1 MNHDPLST
9 YRAKRSLDRTPEPA
23 GAVAGTGGR
32 LFVMHKHAAR
42 HLHWDLRLEM
52 DGVLRS
58 WAVPKG
64 PSADPAEKRL
74 AILVEDH
81 PVEYGDFE
89 GRIPEGNYGA
99 GSVIVWDRG
108 QWLPV
113 GDPGAGLAKG
123 KLLFELRG
131 HKLRGLWTLVKLKQ
145 GDREWLFIKERDGHV
160 ERGPSRWVEG
170 SVLSGLTVEDLAA
183 GRDPGEGVRAALA
196 ARRLP
201 PWRGPLTA
209 ASPMLCEPCDRA
221 FDREG
226 WLFELKLDGYRILA
240 ARDGGQV
247 ALLSRAGRDYAAV
260 FPEVTRAVAAL
271 PHPRLLLDGEVV
283 ALDEQGR
290 PSFHRLQQRGRLSRA
305 AEVRRAAVEVPV
317 TYYAFDLLAYGDRDV
332 RPAPLAERKA
342 LLAQVL
348 PPLGSLRLLE
358 HFEGRGIDL
367 MAQVERLGLEGIVA
381 KKATAPYRA
390 GRGPQWLKVRAERTA
405 DFAVV
410 GCTAAKG
417 ARTGFGALLLA
428 EWVGGVLTYAGRVGT
443 GFSDRDLREIRAA
456 LDATARPAP
465 PVVPPPGSGS
475 GKAAF
480 GDLTAAELRAVTW
493 VEPTRVCEV
502 RFTERTPDGLLRH
515 PAFARWRDDKRVE
528 DCERR
533 DAGPAAAVPA
543 QSPARAAE
551 PARPVAELTNPG
563 KVYWPADGTTKGDLL
578 AYYRDIATWMLPYLR
593 DRPLVLTRYP
603 DGIDGKSFYQKDAPA
618 FVPGWVRTE
627 PVWSEDTGREIRYF
641 VCDDVEQLLYV
652 ANLGSIPLHVWAS
665 RVGSLERPD
674 WCVLDLDPKGAPFRH
689 VVTIAR
695 LLHDLCDEAGLPNYV
710 KTTGK
715 TGLHVLVP
723 LGRQCTWEQSRTL
736 GELLA
741 RLVVREVPAIATI
754 ARTVSAREGKVYV
767 DFLQNRRGQTI
778 VAPFSVRP
786 LPGATVS
793 TPLAWREVSP
803 RLDIARH
810 TIRTVPARLRRLR
823 GDPMAPVLTEV
834 PDLAGVLGRL
844 GARLGR

>member
-23 GAVAGTGGR
+23 GAVGGAGGR
-32 LFVMHKHAAR
+32 LFVVHKHAAR

-113 GDPGAGLAKG
+113 GDPGEGLAKG

-131 HKLRGLWTLVKLKQ
+131 HKLRGLWTLVKLKK

-160 ERGPSRWVEG
+160 ERGPSRWVEA

-183 GRDPGEGVRAALA
+183 GRDPGEPVRAALA
-196 ARRLP
+196 ARRP
-201 PWRGPLTA
+201 PAWTGPLTA
-209 ASPMLCEPCDRA
+209 VSPMLCEPGERA
-221 FDREG
+221 FNREG

-240 ARDGGQV
+240 VRDGGQV
-247 ALLSRAGRDYAAV
+247 TLLSRAGRDYAAV

-271 PHPRLLLDGEVV
+271 PHPRLVLDGEVV

-290 PSFHRLQQRGRLSRA
+290 PSFHRLQQRGRLTRP
-305 AEVRRAAVEVPV
+305 AEVRRAAVELPV
-317 TYYAFDLLAYGDRDV
+317 TYYLFDLLAYGDRDL
-332 RPAPLAERKA
+332 RSLPLLERKE
-342 LLAQVL
+342 LLARVL

-358 HFEGRGIDL
+358 HFEGRGADL

-381 KKATAPYRA
+381 KKASAPYRA
-390 GRGPQWLKVRAERTA
+390 GRGPQWLKIRAERTA
-405 DFAVV
+405 DFAVA
-410 GCTAAKG
+410 GYTAPRGSRA
-417 ARTGFGALLLA
+417 GFGALLLA
-428 EWVGGVLTYAGRVGT
+428 EWVDGVLTYAGRVGT
-443 GFSDRDLREIRAA
+443 GFSHRDLREIRAA
-456 LDATARPAP
+456 LDPAARPAP
-465 PVVPPPGSGS
+465 AVSPPAAGG

-480 GDLTAAELRAVTW
+480 GDLTAAELKAVTW

-502 RFTERTPDGLLRH
+502 RFTERTRDGLLRH
-515 PAFARWRDDKRVE
+515 PAFSRWRDDKRVE

-533 DAGPAAAVPA
+533 DAAPAAVPA
-543 QSPARAAE
+543 PRTFAYAAGSPRPGLE
-551 PARPVAELTNPG
+551 PTNTD

-578 AYYRDIATWMLPYLR
+578 AYYREIAPWMLPYLR

-618 FVPGWVRTE
+618 FVPGWIRAE

-652 ANLGSIPLHVWAS
+652 VNLGSIPLHVWAS

-674 WCVLDLDPKGAPFRH
+674 WCVLDLDPKGAPFRD

-695 LLHDLCDEAGLPNYV
+695 LLHDVCDDAGLPNHV

-723 LGRQCTWEQSRTL
+723 LGRQCTWEQSRAL
-736 GELLA
+736 GEVLA

-754 ARTVSAREGKVYV
+754 TRTVSAREGKVYV

-793 TPLAWREVSP
+793 TPLAWKEVSA
-803 RLDIARH
+803 RLDITRH
-810 TIRTVPARLRRLR
+810 TIRTVPARLRRL
-823 GDPMAPVLTEV
+823 GTDPMAAVLTEV
-834 PDLAGVLGRL
+834 PDLAAVLGRL
-844 GARLGR
+844 TARLGR